1 MTACPRCGAELARGF
16 TPAHKVCSDCPSCGG
31 RLVTLPVLRD
41 GLGVAGV
48 SELTRAAQEAP
59 KAGCRCPACGN
70 AMALL
75 KVGVDECK
83 VEIDVCDKCLSVW
96 CDRGEF
102 ESLVPNREPEKGK
115 ASLHDLAMRASPEAR
130 ERLAKAM
137 LEEVPEQVD
146 PADITLDEIGRDI
159 LRLVIG
165 APTLWRTVRPV
176 SPIFAI
182 LLTLALPILQ
192 FIFHRAWHT
201 SEYFYYFIG
210 RCPHFWVLDP
220 AMVKAG
226 GFELPATVSSVLT
239 FPFLQADGSM
249 ALILALALLPV
260 FAVCERKDGHLEF
273 FKLLGVLWLTSILA
287 HAVQVGWNCRATG
300 YLCGIGPI
308 AIGFVAYLLAAYPR
322 LRFAWNF
329 KSEVASYYLYGI
341 SALLLIERLFWCMRL
356 ESYSFGFFALVA
368 CGAVGAWLG
377 RRQRKRSASEQK
389 IGEHD

>member
-48 SELTRAAQEAP
+48 SALTRAAQEAP

-83 VEIDVCDKCLSVW
+83 IEIDVCNKCLSVW

-115 ASLHDLAMRASPEAR
+115 ESLHDLAMRASPEAR

-146 PADITLDEIGRDI
+146 PSDISLDEIGRDI

-192 FIFHRAWHT
+192 FVFHHAWHT
-201 SEYFYYFIG
+201 SECFFFFG
-210 RCPHFWVLDP
+210 RYRRFWVLDP

-226 GFELPATVSSVLT
+226 GFELPATLTSVGA
-239 FPFLQADGSM
+239 FPFLQADGNM
-249 ALILALALLPV
+249 ALILALALFPL
-260 FAVCERKDGHLEF
+260 FTVCERKDGHLKF
-273 FKLLGVLWLTSILA
+273 LKLLGVFWLTSMLA
-287 HAVQVGWNCRATG
+287 HAVLVGWNCRATD

-308 AIGFVAYLLAAYPR
+308 AIGFVGYLLTAYPR

-329 KSEVASYYLYGI
+329 RSEVASYYLYGI
-341 SALLLIERLFWCMRL
+341 SALLLIERLFCCMRL

-368 CGAVGAWLG
+368 CGAIGAWLG
-377 RRQRKRSASEQK
+377 RRKRKPHELGGA
-389 IGEHD
+389 